1 MTFPKNFFWGAATAS
16 HQIEGGTTND
26 WSEWEK
32 QNAQRLAVDIPKF
45 FEKRSPVWEQVKA
58 EATNPANYVSGV
70 ADDSYNKWREDIEL
84 LKQMG
89 ANAYRFSV
97 EWSRVEPEDGQ
108 FDNAAL
114 EHYKEM
120 IELLRQNNIEP
131 FVTILH
137 RTVPL
142 WLAKQG
148 GWANKK
154 TMLDFTTYT
163 K

>member
-70 ADDSYNKWREDIEL
+70 AAIRIMRGGFVIINRALFKIRNNHGVCYSRIPASE
-84 LKQMG
+84 
-89 ANAYRFSV
+89 RF
-97 EWSRVEPEDGQ
+97 
-108 FDNAAL
+108 
-114 EHYKEM
+114 
-120 IELLRQNNIEP
+120 
-131 FVTILH
+131 
-137 RTVPL
+137 
-142 WLAKQG
+142 
-148 GWANKK
+148 
-154 TMLDFTTYT
+154 
-163 K
+163 